1 MPLRWMATIR
11 RHKALLLKNV
21 HKNASI
27 AWRTGTRIRRFRR
40 PGRTETTF
48 ALRCARRRTANRHG
62 SRIGASADT
71 GDGVAPEWQRR
82 PGAYGSI
89 RRGLLVRVETGAE
102 RLKGTWRLKNSAT
115 LRSSPHFR
123 CTRYSKKMAPIRTN
137 PYCTL
142 TGHRVE
148 RRRVD
153 SPLLNP
159 GGALH
164 HRSLAVPRH
173 TGGLVPARPPSVAV
187 A

>member
-1 MPLRWMATIR
+1 MATIR

-123 CTRYSKKMAPIRTN
+123 CTRYSKKNGAHSDQSLLHINRPSSRASPRRFTPPQSWRRT
-137 PYCTL
+137 
-142 TGHRVE
+142 
-148 RRRVD
+148 
-153 SPLLNP
+153 SPP
-159 GGALH
+159 
-164 HRSLAVPRH
+164 
-173 TGGLVPARPPSVAV
+173 
-187 A
+187 